1 MKSRSQNEQWHMAAF
16 VPDHSG
22 GSVPDFHRFPYY
34 ALLGHHQV
42 SDHPETAFLASD
54 HRSRSFAIL
63 DVSLRL
69 RLQKRCGLGLNQKL
83 PFLDG
88 HKLRSMQIR

>member
-1 MKSRSQNEQWHMAAF
+1 MNSGIWRLSFPITAAGPYRIF
-16 VPDHSG
+16 TG
-22 GSVPDFHRFPYY
+22 FPIMPK
-34 ALLGHHQV
+34 GHHQV
-42 SDHPETAFLASD
+42 SDHSEMAFFDSSL
-54 HRSRSFAIL
+54 RSRSFVIL
-63 DVSLRL
+63 DVAMLRL